1 VVAQAGAYANMV
13 TNKKHHC
20 DLLVIGSGIA
30 GLCAAIVAA
39 EQGLDV
45 IVINKEASPEESN
58 TYYAQ
63 GGIVSQAKDDTP
75 QLLIDDIMQA
85 GDGISNLEAVTILAT
100 EGPTLVEEFLVKRIG
115 VPFSRSEKGEWAYAR
130 EASHSRRR
138 ILHCMDTTG
147 RVIEEGLI
155 KKAREIKQIHFF
167 TNYTAIDLL
176 TIPHH
181 STNPLSLYREPQ
193 GIGAYVLNN
202 AAEKVEMIFSSYTCL
217 ATGGLG
223 RVYLHTTNP
232 ACATGDGFA
241 MADRAGARLINMEY
255 VQFHPTSLFHKD
267 ADGFLIS
274 EAMRGEGARL
284 MTKDHR
290 PFMER
295 HSPLGDLAPRDEV
308 SRAMYEEMIR
318 RGDAYVYLDIAS
330 YTQIDIKKR
339 FPNIYEKC
347 LSLGID
353 ILKGPIPVVPAAHYS
368 CGGVQVDSWGRASLK
383 NLYAVGE
390 VSATGIHGANRL
402 ASTSLLEGLVW
413 GVRAAQHIAAHFD
426 KEKLYKESEIPPWQP
441 PEKEEE
447 VDPALIQ
454 QDWLS
459 IKSTM
464 WNYCGI
470 IRTIKRL
477 ERGRADL
484 SYLRNRIDDFYRRA
498 HLTPMVLDLRNG
510 IQTALIV
517 AEAAFSN
524 RNSRGAHFIIM

>member
-1 VVAQAGAYANMV
+1 MV
-13 TNKKHHC
+13 RNKKHYC
-20 DLLVIGSGIA
+20 DVLVIGSGIA
-30 GLCAAIVAA
+30 GLSAAIIAA

-45 IVINKEASPEESN
+45 IVLNKEASLEESN
-58 TYYAQ
+58 TQYAQ
-63 GGIVSQAKDDTP
+63 GGIVCRGKDDTP
-75 QLLIDDIMQA
+75 QLLIDDIMEA
-85 GDGISNLEAVTILAT
+85 GDGISNLEAVTILAS
-100 EGPTLVEEFLVKRIG
+100 EGPALVEEFLVKKIG
-115 VPFSRSEKGEWAYAR
+115 VPFSRSDKGELEYAR
-130 EASHSRRR
+130 EASHSSRR
-138 ILHCMDTTG
+138 ILYCMDTTG
-147 RVIEEGLI
+147 RQIEQSLLQ
-155 KKAREIKQIHFF
+155 KAQKIERIHLFAD
-167 TNYTAIDLL
+167 YTAIDLL

-193 GIGAYVLNN
+193 CIGAYVLNN
-202 AAEKVEMIFSSYTCL
+202 IDEKVEMIFSSYTVL

-223 RVYLHTTNP
+223 RIYLHTTNP

-241 MADRAGARLINMEY
+241 MAYRAGARLINMEY

-284 MTKDHR
+284 MTKDNVH
-290 PFMER
+290 FMEKY
-295 HSPLGDLAPRDEV
+295 SSLGDLAPRDEV
-308 SRAMYEEMIR
+308 SRAIYEEMIR
-318 RGDAYVYLDIAS
+318 RGDSYVYLDSAS
-330 YTQIDIKKR
+330 YAQIDIKKR
-339 FPNIYEKC
+339 FPAIYEKC

-368 CGGVQVDSWGRASLK
+368 CGGVQVDTWGRTSLK

-413 GVRAAQHIAAHFD
+413 GVRAAQHITTHLD
-426 KEKLYKESEIPPWQP
+426 NEKPYTEAEIPPWQP

-464 WNYCGI
+464 WNYVGI

-484 SYLRNRIDDFYRRA
+484 RYLRTRIDDFYRKA
-498 HLTPMVLDLRNG
+498 HLDPMVLNLRNG
-510 IQTALIV
+510 MQTALIV

-524 RNSRGAHFIIM
+524 RNSRGAHFIE